1 MTTVLDAALGG
12 DNLHDER
19 CKTDIFGDKNKEVS
33 HSTGTSHRRKEFT
46 LKSFFPI
53 LREFD
58 HACGFF

>member
-33 HSTGTSHRRKEFT
+33 HSTGTSRRRKEFT

-53 LREFD
+53 L
-58 HACGFF
+58 